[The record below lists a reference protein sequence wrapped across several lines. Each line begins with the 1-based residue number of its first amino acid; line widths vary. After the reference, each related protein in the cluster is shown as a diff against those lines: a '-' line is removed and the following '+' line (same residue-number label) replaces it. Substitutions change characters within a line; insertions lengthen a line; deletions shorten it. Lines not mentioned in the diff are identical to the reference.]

1 MDNNQM
7 QTANHIIEYLKEM
20 DVDGETMEYILRG
33 VGMEDQMLKQLLMK
47 ANDYDINY
55 FLKLRTIIH
64 DKGTNAQFDNQ

>member
-20 DVDGETMEYILRG
+20 DVDGETMEFILRG
-33 VGMEDQMLKQLLMK
+33 VGMEDQMLKQLLMT

-55 FLKLRTIIH
+55 YLELRTIIH
-64 DKGTNAQFDNQ
+64 DKGTNEQFNNQ

>member
-55 FLKLRTIIH
+55 FLELRTIIH

>member
-20 DVDGETMEYILRG
+20 DVDGETMQYIIES
-33 VGMEDQMLKQLLMK
+33 VGMKGQMLKQIGMDSSDLEINNLLE
-47 ANDYDINY
+47 
-55 FLKLRTIIH
+55 LRSEFH

>member
-20 DVDGETMEYILRG
+20 DVDGETMDYILRG

-55 FLKLRTIIH
+55 FLELRTIIH
-64 DKGTNAQFDNQ
+64 DKGTNAQFDNL

>member
-20 DVDGETMEYILRG
+20 EVDGETMEFILRG

-55 FLKLRTIIH
+55 FLELRTIIH
-64 DKGTNAQFDNQ
+64 DKGTNAHFDNL

>member
-55 FLKLRTIIH
+55 FLELRTIIH
-64 DKGTNAQFDNQ
+64 DKGTNAHFDNL

>member
-55 FLKLRTIIH
+55 FLELRTIIH
-64 DKGTNAQFDNQ
+64 DKGTNAQFDNL

>member
-55 FLKLRTIIH
+55 FLELRTIIH
-64 DKGTNAQFDNQ
+64 DKGTNAQFYNL